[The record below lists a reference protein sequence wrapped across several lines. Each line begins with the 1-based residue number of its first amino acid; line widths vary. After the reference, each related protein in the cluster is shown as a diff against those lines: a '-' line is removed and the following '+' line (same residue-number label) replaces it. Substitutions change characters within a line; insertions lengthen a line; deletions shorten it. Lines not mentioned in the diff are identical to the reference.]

1 MIQASYP
8 CLPLKHQQK
17 RHEGHSRGP
26 QRQRP
31 GRPLI
36 SAVHEIVKT
45 IQSSGDANITADL
58 SFLEEST
65 LVCNL
70 PFIFFSRCKLID
82 EMIWDEIGEP
92 DAERDKTIFE
102 LEQECLEVYR
112 RKVDQANHSRAFLR
126 QTIADVESEL
136 ASICSSMGERPPVE
150 ALQLQDLA
158 TSMLELWNLMD
169 TPIEEQQLFQNVE
182 SEVVRRRT
190 ESQQN
195 EELVLKKKTELE
207 ELRHRTHLITKGDD
221 ELEIAIDAVETGAID
236 PSLILEQIE
245 EQISAVKEEAFSRK
259 DILERVEKWLNACE
273 EEAWLEEYNRDE
285 NRYTAVREPI
295 LHLNGLRKP
304 RATVQRIPGLVEALC
319 NKVIAWEKERGTIF
333 KYDGVRLLSMLEEY
347 NFVRQEKEEERRR
360 QRDQK
365 KLQSQII
372 AEQEA
377 LFGSKPSPSRPQLA
391 KKVPNFL
398 WRCEQKIVLA
408 AASQPARLDSLHGI
422 KATNSTKKIDE
433 RTFVSLL
440 SLIQASTPPKPK
452 TPRKPLNSMNANTD
466 QTETPRKP
474 FATRVCDLQMT
485 PTLPVGNNI
494 LDEENQSPAATLISA
509 LKTPGTVSTP
519 MQMAATPASFFVAHD
534 SPAAIP
540 RAAEELEYSF
550 EERRLAFYLKRG
562 RI

>member
-1 MIQASYP
+1 
-8 CLPLKHQQK
+8 
-17 RHEGHSRGP
+17 
-26 QRQRP
+26 
-31 GRPLI
+31 
-36 SAVHEIVKT
+36 
-45 IQSSGDANITADL
+45 
-58 SFLEEST
+58 
-65 LVCNL
+65 
-70 PFIFFSRCKLID
+70 
-82 EMIWDEIGEP
+82 
-92 DAERDKTIFE
+92 
-102 LEQECLEVYR
+102 
-112 RKVDQANHSRAFLR
+112 
-126 QTIADVESEL
+126 
-136 ASICSSMGERPPVE
+136 
-150 ALQLQDLA
+150 
-158 TSMLELWNLMD
+158 MD
-169 TPIEEQQLFQNVE
+169 TPIEEQQLFQNVTCNIAASEDEITEANTLSTDFLNYVE

-333 KYDGVRLLSMLEEY
+333 KYDG
-347 NFVRQEKEEERRR
+347 
-360 QRDQK
+360 DQK